1 MSLVAGKLKY
11 QRGLE
16 RLEKT
21 NIFSKP
27 KTRVIIAQ
35 IVSTSLFLCKKDIKS
50 LLVFKR
56 RSFTWP
62 HSLR

>member
-21 NIFSKP
+21 NISKEESEEP
-27 KTRVIIAQ
+27 LNYIQWII
-35 IVSTSLFLCKKDIKS
+35 LCYLQKIY
-50 LLVFKR
+50 
-56 RSFTWP
+56 
-62 HSLR
+62 

>member
-21 NIFSKP
+21 NISKEEIEEP
-27 KTRVIIAQ
+27 LNYIQ
-35 IVSTSLFLCKKDIKS
+35 NKKGDQE
-50 LLVFKR
+50 VFYNYHLKIY
-56 RSFTWP
+56 
-62 HSLR
+62 